1 MRIDVR
7 NKQKSLRVK
16 TATVKRLAKHFL
28 SRANRHVPE
37 SPVGSLSVVL
47 VDDRQIQVLNQQFLG
62 LDEPTDVLSFSYD
75 STPGEGPER
84 SAEVIVNLERVR
96 QIGDTHQGYPR
107 ELALYIAHG
116 CNHLTGADDQIRSDR
131 RRMRQRE
138 RRWISQADAAGLLAD
153 LCETGSIHALP
164 C

>member
-1 MRIDVR
+1 
-7 NKQKSLRVK
+7 
-16 TATVKRLAKHFL
+16 
-28 SRANRHVPE
+28 
-37 SPVGSLSVVL
+37 

-62 LDEPTDVLSFSYD
+62 LDEPTDVLSFLYD